1 MKLGYSNCLMTTE
14 SILTQTP
21 EIIIGSIFLLTGIAK
36 ILEPWKFIQHIS
48 KLRILSFQ
56 VITPVSIIFIASEV
70 ALGIGLIMNIAP
82 FITIPTSIALLIG
95 FSILTYW
102 STSTDR
108 TEDCG
113 CYNGWLQIT
122 PAQSLLLNLVY
133 ITGLI
138 STFIGF
144 IYQENLLNTTS
155 IWQLFLILGS
165 LIISGTLANSSLKY
179 LRENGRPYIDLSPIR
194 EQQPWQ
200 TEWLGENVTQLHQLM
215 LSVKIL
221 VFLTP
226 GCLVCQKWLDML
238 KVVHSQKHLPDVI
251 VILDINDNDEK
262 EKLGSDYALDLP
274 AISISEEQYKKLG
287 INVVPTAII
296 LQSGVI
302 QHKWAGGMPLAFIEQ
317 LVLPFYY
324 KEDDG

>member
-1 MKLGYSNCLMTTE
+1 MTPV
-14 SILTQTP
+14 SILTQAP
-21 EIIIGSIFLLTGIAK
+21 EIIIGCIFLLTGIAK
-36 ILEPWKFIQHIS
+36 VLEPWKFIQHIS
-48 KLRILSFQ
+48 QLRLFKVQ
-56 VITPVSIIFIASEV
+56 LITPVSLTFTAIEV
-70 ALGIGLIMNIAP
+70 ALGVALIMNVAP
-82 FITIPTSIALLIG
+82 FLIIPTSIVLLIG

-102 STSTDR
+102 STSTKR

-122 PAQSLLLNLVY
+122 PAQSILLNLVY
-133 ITGLI
+133 TTGLI
-138 STFIGF
+138 FTLIGF
-144 IYQENLLNTTS
+144 IYQENQVNTVS
-155 IWQLFLILGS
+155 IWQLLLILGS
-165 LIISGTLANSSLKY
+165 LIISGILANGSLEY
-179 LRENGRPYIDLSPIR
+179 LTKNGRPYIDLSPVR

-200 TEWLGENVTQLHQLM
+200 IQWLGENVTQLHQLM
-215 LSVKIL
+215 SDVKIL

-226 GCLVCQKWLDML
+226 GCPVCQKWLEML

-262 EKLGSDYALDLP
+262 EKFGSDYALDFP
-274 AISISEEQYKKLG
+274 TISIDESQYQKLG
-287 INVVPTAII
+287 INVVPTAVI

-324 KEDDG
+324 KEGDSPSRSR

>member
-1 MKLGYSNCLMTTE
+1 MTTV

-36 ILEPWKFIQHIS
+36 VLEPWKFIQHIS
-48 KLRILSFQ
+48 QLRLIDFQ
-56 VITPVSIIFIASEV
+56 LITPVSLAFIAIEV
-70 ALGIGLIMNIAP
+70 ALGIALIMNIAP
-82 FITIPTSIALLIG
+82 FITIPTSIVLLIG
-95 FSILTYW
+95 LSILTYW

-113 CYNGWLQIT
+113 CYNGWLEIT

-133 ITGLI
+133 TIGLI
-138 STFIGF
+138 FTLIGF
-144 IYQENLLNTTS
+144 IYQENQVNTAS
-155 IWQLFLILGS
+155 IWQLLLILGS
-165 LIISGTLANSSLKY
+165 LIISGILASGSLEY
-179 LRENGRPYIDLSPIR
+179 LTKNGRPYIDLSPVR

-200 TEWLGENVTQLHQLM
+200 TQWLGEDVTQLHQLM
-215 LSVKIL
+215 SDVKIV

-226 GCLVCQKWLDML
+226 GCPVCQKWLEML

-262 EKLGSDYALDLP
+262 EKFESDYAWDFP
-274 AISISEEQYKKLG
+274 AISISESQYRKLS
-287 INVVPTAII
+287 INVVPTAVI

-302 QHKWAGGMPLAFIEQ
+302 QHKWAGGMPLAFIQQ

-324 KEDDG
+324 KEGDRP